1 MNTRP
6 PKDVLG
12 ISGTLIADKYR
23 IGEVI
28 GEGGFSVVYKAEHTI
43 WRQPVAI
50 KCFKILANAPPDQR
64 DQLLDGFIQEGK
76 LMTALS
82 SRSAAIVQAR
92 DVGTFTTA
100 DGLWIPYMV
109 LEWLEGKPL
118 DAILMEE
125 NRAGMAPRSLVEIVT
140 LLEGTAVA
148 LEVVH
153 RQNIAHR
160 DIKPANIFIIGDPRA
175 QGAFVKVL
183 DFGIA
188 KVMAEH
194 AQMATALAQT
204 GKTITAFTPNY
215 GAPEQFSRTHGATGP
230 WTDVFAMALILIEM
244 MRGAP
249 VLQGDDYLQLAVA
262 SRDPMTRPTPRNLGL
277 DVSATVEA
285 VFARALEVSP
295 KDRYPR
301 MGQFWADLHH
311 AVFPEASIWSPGTS
325 ISFVS
330 TTGSHTPSPGGRMAA
345 LIDAQTGAGVT
356 SSAARLAS
364 TGSSSSARGL
374 AIFGGVAML
383 ALAGG
388 GFAAYRI
395 FGGGPPIEPSPAAT
409 QTAALP
415 LPASGS
421 VIASAAVRPTECP
434 SGMVLVPGGRFFM
447 GSDDAALA
455 VAKPAHRV
463 TLDTFCVD
471 SNEVTAAEYKDCSDH
486 GECKR
491 ADLDP
496 SYPKSDGTSDADH
509 TKNRAA
515 YAEFCNF
522 GKEGRE
528 KHPINCVSW
537 ALADNYCKVQKKRLP
552 TEAEWEFAARGSDGR
567 KFPWGDDP
575 GDATRMNACGS
586 ECNAWETTKGL
597 KPSARMYDADDGYP
611 GTAPV
616 GSFAAGKTKLG
627 VNDMVGNVWEWT
639 ADWFEIYRNEE
650 QVNPRGAATGERK
663 VIRGGAFN
671 GGAQTWVSP
680 AFRAHQVAT
689 ASSHGIGFRC
699 AINL

>member
-1 MNTRP
+1 MNTRA
-6 PKDVLG
+6 PKDALG

-23 IGEVI
+23 IGEAI

-50 KCFKILANAPPDQR
+50 KCFKILANAPAEQR

-109 LEWLEGKPL
+109 LEWLEGKAL
-118 DAILMEE
+118 DAILLDE
-125 NRAGMAPRSLVEIVT
+125 NRKAMPPRSLIEIIT
-140 LLEGTAVA
+140 LLEPTAVA

-160 DIKPANIFIIGDPRA
+160 DIKPANIFIIGNAREP
-175 QGAFVKVL
+175 GAFVKVL

-204 GKTITAFTPNY
+204 GKNITAFTPNY
-215 GAPEQFSRTHGATGP
+215 GAPEQFSRAHGATGP

-262 SRDPMTRPTPRNLGL
+262 SRDPMTRPTPRALGL

-285 VFARALEVSP
+285 VFARALAVSP

-301 MGQFWADLHH
+301 MGLFWADLHH

-325 ISFVS
+325 ISFVN
-330 TTGSHTPSPGGRMAA
+330 TTSNNTPSPGSRIAA
-345 LIDAQTGAGVT
+345 LIDAQTGSGV
-356 SSAARLAS
+356 SSRLTPPPS
-364 TGSSSSARGL
+364 TSSARGL
-374 AIFGGVAML
+374 AIFGGVALL
-383 ALAGG
+383 ALTGG
-388 GFAAYRI
+388 GFAAYRM
-395 FGGGPPIEPSPAAT
+395 FDGAPPPDTGAAVAPSAAPSSPSSVP
-409 QTAALP
+409 TAA
-415 LPASGS
+415 A
-421 VIASAAVRPTECP
+421 RPNECP

-463 TLDTFCVD
+463 TLDTFCID
-471 SNEVTAAEYKDCSDH
+471 IDEVTAARYKECSDH

-491 ADLDP
+491 AETSP

-509 TKNRAA
+509 TKNREA

-528 KHPINCVSW
+528 QHPINCISW

-575 GDATRMNACGS
+575 GDATRMNACGK
-586 ECNAWETTKGL
+586 ECNAWESKNDL
-597 KPSARMYDADDGYP
+597 KQGARMFDADDGYP

-627 VNDMVGNVWEWT
+627 INDMVGNVWEWT
-639 ADWFEIYRNEE
+639 ADWFEIYKSDE
-650 QVNPRGAATGERK
+650 QINPKGAASGERK
-663 VIRGGAFN
+663 IIRGGAFN
-671 GGAQTWVSP
+671 GGASTWMNP
-680 AFRAHQVAT
+680 AFRSHQLAT

-699 AINL
+699 ASNL